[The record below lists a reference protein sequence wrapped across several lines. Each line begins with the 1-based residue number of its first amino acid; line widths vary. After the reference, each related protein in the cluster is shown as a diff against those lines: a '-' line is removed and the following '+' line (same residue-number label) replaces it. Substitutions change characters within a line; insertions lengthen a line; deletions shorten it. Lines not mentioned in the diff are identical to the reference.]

1 MKKENENN
9 LNITK
14 TNYVSLLEIIFFI
27 YCAVLLRNT
36 IPAEFFKVVNFSV
49 NVDIVNRYILSEI
62 AQNNVYY
69 KLKNIENLNKKSYS
83 LDSNKKYDV
92 EEKILGFNSLSIE
105 NFNLTYERIKKID
118 IVCFYIIDMLFLII
132 YCIYSKSRKRICYCS
147 IDEIN

>member
-83 LDSNKKYDV
+83 LDSNKKYDATV
-92 EEKILGFNSLSIE
+92 RMNMDENGKYHFSMDFEKGG
-105 NFNLTYERIKKID
+105 KK
-118 IVCFYIIDMLFLII
+118 
-132 YCIYSKSRKRICYCS
+132 
-147 IDEIN
+147 